1 MRRILP
7 SFLTYS
13 KDSLDGIDF
22 SEHERSNAMAIVK
35 MIEYEDA
42 IPAVRQVY
50 DDIMRTRKIDWINNF
65 WKVLAVQP
73 ELLQRTW
80 DGVKEVMAPGA
91 IDPLTKEMIYVA
103 VSVTNGCKYCV
114 NSHTAAARKKGMS
127 DEMLSELMAIV
138 GMANQTNSLANGFQI
153 EVDQAFRDG
162 GRDS

>member
-1 MRRILP
+1 
-7 SFLTYS
+7 
-13 KDSLDGIDF
+13 
-22 SEHERSNAMAIVK
+22 MATVN

-50 DDIMRTRKIDWINNF
+50 DDIMTTREVDWINNF

-103 VSVTNGCKYCV
+103 VSVTNGCKYCI
-114 NSHTAAARKKGMS
+114 NSHTATARKKGMS
-127 DEMLSELMAIV
+127 DEMLSELMAV
-138 GMANQTNSLANGFQI
+138 VAMANQTNSLANGFQI
-153 EVDQAFRDG
+153 EVDQAFRQG